1 MLRLRVRA
9 VAEAKGYTIQR
20 LHQEAGIAYDTVLK
34 YWHGEIR
41 RIDIKTLNALAK
53 ALQVSSLDL
62 LEDVD
67 EAR

>member
-41 RIDIKTLNALAK
+41 RIDTKTLAALAK
-53 ALQVSSLDL
+53 ALQTTSLEL
-62 LEDVD
+62 LEEGD
-67 EAR
+67 

>member
-9 VAEAKGYTIQR
+9 VAEAKGYTVLR
-20 LHQEAGIAYDTVLK
+20 LHRESGISYEAVLK
-34 YWHGEIR
+34 YWHGDIR
-41 RIDIKTLNALAK
+41 RIDIKTLNAFAK

-67 EAR
+67 QE

>member
-9 VAEAKGYTIQR
+9 VAEAKRYTIQR
-20 LHQEAGIAYDTVLK
+20 LHQEAGVAYDTVLK
-34 YWHGEIR
+34 YWYGEIR

-67 EAR
+67 ED